1 MPEDILRQTRLAT
14 REERL
19 KSRKASK
26 ARKTK
31 TKKGKIAEENTKKED
46 ERRFSIFYRLVEAKG
61 APIILRLY
69 IITYLKI
76 LELNI
81 FKYYKITPFCAA

>member
-19 KSRKASK
+19 KSRQASK
-26 ARKTK
+26 VRKTK
-31 TKKGKIAEENTKKED
+31 TKKGKIAEGNTKKED

-61 APIILRLY
+61 APIIPK
-69 IITYLKI
+69 IICYNLFKDIRIKYL
-76 LELNI
+76 
-81 FKYYKITPFCAA
+81 

>member
-14 REERL
+14 KEERL
-19 KSRKASK
+19 KSRQASK
-26 ARKTK
+26 VRKTK

-61 APIILRLY
+61 APIIPK
-69 IITYLKI
+69 IIYYNLFKDIRIKYL
-76 LELNI
+76 
-81 FKYYKITPFCAA
+81 